1 MGWFWPTSSCPE
13 ISGQPA
19 QKRILQPGDFRPGL
33 PQTRPKHRR
42 RVEIG
47 SKLSPATEGI
57 SPWSPSGCAILRSH
71 QGMVMFHPRA
81 QFYAQQKRTA
91 LYRRG
96 RNRILT
102 NSTQVVILRTER
114 ALPVDGQPLRLL
126 QEVTADCGDRL
137 GGYFFLP
144 LCTCKNRPQMPM
156 ITKQN

>member
-1 MGWFWPTSSCPE
+1 MVLAHLLLPRNLGATGAKENIATRGFSPWAPPE
-13 ISGQPA
+13 APGNTA
-19 QKRILQPGDFRPGL
+19 GRI
-33 PQTRPKHRR
+33 
-42 RVEIG
+42 EIG
-47 SKLSPATEGI
+47 SKLSPATKGFL
-57 SPWSPSGCAILRSH
+57 PWSPSGCAILRSH

>member
-19 QKRILQPGDFRPGL
+19 QKKILQPGNFRPGL
-33 PQTRPKHRR
+33 PPDAPETPQEGGDRLKIEPSNRSILKQPTERNFA
-42 RVEIG
+42 
-47 SKLSPATEGI
+47 LSQI
-57 SPWSPSGCAILRSH
+57 PSVWDFR
-71 QGMVMFHPRA
+71 
-81 QFYAQQKRTA
+81 QKRTA
-91 LYRRG
+91 LYKRG

-102 NSTQVVILRTER
+102 NPTQAVILRIER

-144 LCTCKNRPQMPM
+144 LCTCKNRPQMPTIRM
-156 ITKQN
+156 PI

>member
-1 MGWFWPTSSCPE
+1 MAHLLLPRNLGATGAKENIATRGFSPWAPPDAPETPQEGGDRLKIEPSNRSILKQPTERNFALSQIPSVW
-13 ISGQPA
+13 
-19 QKRILQPGDFRPGL
+19 DFR
-33 PQTRPKHRR
+33 
-42 RVEIG
+42 
-47 SKLSPATEGI
+47 
-57 SPWSPSGCAILRSH
+57 
-71 QGMVMFHPRA
+71 
-81 QFYAQQKRTA
+81 QKRTA

-102 NSTQVVILRTER
+102 NPTQAVILRIER